1 MDVWGDSA
9 LLSTKSKTLNPGL
22 IKGIGHIWLAFTASN
37 NKFLM
42 ANLKTAPFEKTFRIP
57 YGSGKSAMQRALF
70 CLMLLLPLSGC
81 GVFLPY
87 MYDAGKLDDRLA
99 VSTPKEQVLKNL
111 GKPDR
116 VVQDDGQ
123 QAIWE
128 YQLYPKGEWMGY
140 LLHCPFFPNCYFPAE
155 PANPYYVVL
164 QDNQL
169 CMWGTPDVVR
179 SLAWKVCGKATR
191 PEGSRSI
198 KALVRGGLQVSVI
211 PVFMPPTIS
220 PLPQRLAVLPVAGAT
235 DNRVISWLDLTLNFL
250 RTQHRDLVLVE
261 REDLRTVL
269 DEVGIQY
276 TGRVD
281 EDTTIRVGKLV
292 GADSLLTYRL
302 AISGSGEPM
311 SASFE
316 LRLLKVESGIT
327 VFRQIASST
336 NSPSVAEVTTGRFYE
351 SYPVARRL
359 VVEEATAY
367 GLAAL
372 AAAFGD
378 NPLGVVADYSW
389 PGKGMRL
396 LGLLQGGPAY
406 RAGLKPGDQILAL
419 NGQPLGNWTD
429 PISLPL
435 LVTVERDGERLEI
448 SVRQ

>member
-1 MDVWGDSA
+1 MID
-9 LLSTKSKTLNPGL
+9 LQK
-22 IKGIGHIWLAFTASN
+22 H
-37 NKFLM
+37 
-42 ANLKTAPFEKTFRIP
+42 PFEKTFRIP
-57 YGSGKSAMQRALF
+57 CVNRTSAVQQALL

-87 MYDAGKLDDRLA
+87 MYDAGKLEDRLA

-128 YQLYPKGEWMGY
+128 YRLYPKGEWVGY
-140 LLHCPFFPNCYFPAE
+140 LFHCPFFPNCYFPAE
-155 PANPYYVVL
+155 PANTYYVVL

-179 SLAWKVCGKATR
+179 TLAWKVCGTATR
-191 PEGSRSI
+191 PAGSQPI
-198 KALVRGGLQVSVI
+198 TALVRRGLQVAVI

-220 PLPQRLAVLPVAGAT
+220 PLPQRLAVLPVAGTT
-235 DNRVISWLDLTLNFL
+235 DDRVLSWLDLTLNFL
-250 RTQHRDLVLVE
+250 RTRHRTLVLVE

-269 DEVGIQY
+269 EEVGMQY

-281 EDTTIRVGKLV
+281 EETTIRVGKLV

-302 AISGSGEPM
+302 AISGTDEPI

-316 LRLLKVESGIT
+316 LRLLQVESGIT
-327 VFRQIASST
+327 VFRQIASATISPAAAAAAT
-336 NSPSVAEVTTGRFYE
+336 GKIYASSPS
-351 SYPVARRL
+351 ARRL
-359 VVEEATAY
+359 VAEDAAAY
-367 GLAAL
+367 GFAAL

-389 PGKGMRL
+389 LGKGMKL
-396 LGLLQGGPAY
+396 LGLLQGGPAFL
-406 RAGLKPGDQILAL
+406 AGLKPGDQILAM
-419 NGQPLGNWTD
+419 NGQPLGSWID

-435 LVTVERDGERLEI
+435 RVTVERDGERLEI
-448 SVRQ
+448 NVRQ